1 MKKDRICSII
11 VNSRAIKKTRRRV
24 NYILNKK
31 LKFYTKEIFKF
42 FSITLI
48 AFGFIIAMICIKY
61 KPVYA
66 VSISGEQVG
75 YVQNEKD
82 FNKEIEEN
90 IENYSAKNV
99 DSVTLEAKP
108 EYELKFVN
116 KSEETNEDSILIAM
130 QREMKITYKYYDILL
145 NNEKIDS
152 VDTMEEAQKIVNSL
166 QEQNSK
172 GFSFTIAEKVTENP
186 EEISTNDVEVAKTN
200 VSNVLSDK
208 TEQKIKE
215 EEAARGLANVNGIK
229 IAVLPVTG
237 TISSRYGVTS
247 RIRVSTHTGLDI
259 AATTGTPIK
268 AVSDGTVISAGW
280 AGSYGYLVKASHG
293 NGVETWYGHTS
304 KMYVSAGESVKAGDV
319 IAAVGSTGNST
330 GPHLH
335 FEIRINGET
344 VNPQNYIYN

>member
-48 AFGFIIAMICIKY
+48 AFGLIIAIVFIKY

-66 VSISGEQVG
+66 VSISGEEVG
-75 YVQNEKD
+75 YVSSEEN

-99 DSVTLEAKP
+99 DSVELSAKP
-108 EYELKFVN
+108 EYELKLVN

-130 QREMKITYKYYDILL
+130 QKEMKITYKYYDILL
-145 NNEKIDS
+145 NDEKIES
-152 VDTMEEAQKIVNSL
+152 VDTKEEAEEIINSMNN
-166 QEQNSK
+166 QNAEEISL
-172 GFSFTIAEKVTENP
+172 SIAERTTNNP
-186 EEISTNDVEVAKTN
+186 EEISTNDLEVAKTTI
-200 VSNVLSDK
+200 SNTISN
-208 TEQKIKE
+208 TIEQKRE
-215 EEAARGLANVNGIK
+215 EEEKAKGIANVNGIK
-229 IAVLPVTG
+229 IAVLPVQG
-237 TISSRYGVTS
+237 TISSRYGVSS

-268 AVSDGTVISAGW
+268 VVSDGTVTFAGW
-280 AGSYGYLVKASHG
+280 SGSYGKLVKIDHG
-293 NGVETWYGHTS
+293 NGVETWYAHTS
-304 KMYVSAGESVKAGDV
+304 KMYVTVGEQVSAGET

-335 FEIRINGET
+335 FEIRINWKT
-344 VNPQNYIYN
+344 VNPQNYVYN

>member
-1 MKKDRICSII
+1 M
-11 VNSRAIKKTRRRV
+11 NF
-24 NYILNKK
+24 ILNKK

-48 AFGFIIAMICIKY
+48 AFGLIIAIVFIKY

-66 VSISGEQVG
+66 VSISGEELG
-75 YVQNEKD
+75 YVSSEEN

-99 DSVTLEAKP
+99 DSVELSAKP
-108 EYELKFVN
+108 EYELKLVN

-130 QREMKITYKYYDILL
+130 QKEMKITYKYYDILL
-145 NNEKIDS
+145 NDEKIES
-152 VDTMEEAQKIVNSL
+152 VDTKEEAEEIINSMNN
-166 QEQNSK
+166 QNEEEISL
-172 GFSFTIAEKVTENP
+172 SIAERTTNNP
-186 EEISTNDVEVAKTN
+186 EEISTNDLEVAKTTI
-200 VSNVLSDK
+200 SNTISN
-208 TEQKIKE
+208 TIEQKRE
-215 EEAARGLANVNGIK
+215 EEEKAKGIANVNGIK
-229 IAVLPVTG
+229 IAVLPVQG
-237 TISSRYGVTS
+237 TISSRYGVSS

-268 AVSDGTVISAGW
+268 VVSDGTVTFAGW
-280 AGSYGYLVKASHG
+280 SGSYGYLVKVDHG

-304 KMYVSAGESVKAGDV
+304 KMYVTAGEKVSAGET

-335 FEIRINGET
+335 FEIRINGKT
-344 VNPQNYIYN
+344 VNPQNYVYN

>member
-1 MKKDRICSII
+1 M
-11 VNSRAIKKTRRRV
+11 

-48 AFGFIIAMICIKY
+48 AFGLIIAIVFIKY

-66 VSISGEQVG
+66 VSISGEELG
-75 YVQNEKD
+75 YVSSEEN

-99 DSVTLEAKP
+99 DSVELSAKP
-108 EYELKFVN
+108 EYELKLVN

-130 QREMKITYKYYDILL
+130 QKEMKITYKYYDILL
-145 NNEKIDS
+145 NDEKIES
-152 VDTMEEAQKIVNSL
+152 VDTKEEAEEIINSMNN
-166 QEQNSK
+166 QNEEEISL
-172 GFSFTIAEKVTENP
+172 SIAERTTNNP
-186 EEISTNDVEVAKTN
+186 EEISTNDLEVAKTTI
-200 VSNVLSDK
+200 SNTISN
-208 TEQKIKE
+208 TIEQKRE
-215 EEAARGLANVNGIK
+215 EEEKAKGIANVNGIK
-229 IAVLPVTG
+229 IAVLPVQG
-237 TISSRYGVTS
+237 TISSRYGVSS

-268 AVSDGTVISAGW
+268 VVSDGTVTFAGW
-280 AGSYGYLVKASHG
+280 SGSYGYLVKVDHG

-304 KMYVSAGESVKAGDV
+304 KMYVTAGEKVSAGET

-335 FEIRINGET
+335 FEIRINGKT
-344 VNPQNYIYN
+344 VNPQNYVYN

>member
-48 AFGFIIAMICIKY
+48 AFGFIIAMVCIKY

-172 GFSFTIAEKVTENP
+172 GFSFTIAEKVT
-186 EEISTNDVEVAKTN
+186 
-200 VSNVLSDK
+200 
-208 TEQKIKE
+208 
-215 EEAARGLANVNGIK
+215 
-229 IAVLPVTG
+229 
-237 TISSRYGVTS
+237 
-247 RIRVSTHTGLDI
+247 
-259 AATTGTPIK
+259 
-268 AVSDGTVISAGW
+268 
-280 AGSYGYLVKASHG
+280 
-293 NGVETWYGHTS
+293 
-304 KMYVSAGESVKAGDV
+304 
-319 IAAVGSTGNST
+319 
-330 GPHLH
+330 
-335 FEIRINGET
+335 
-344 VNPQNYIYN
+344 

>member
-1 MKKDRICSII
+1 
-11 VNSRAIKKTRRRV
+11 
-24 NYILNKK
+24 
-31 LKFYTKEIFKF
+31 
-42 FSITLI
+42 
-48 AFGFIIAMICIKY
+48 
-61 KPVYA
+61 
-66 VSISGEQVG
+66 
-75 YVQNEKD
+75 
-82 FNKEIEEN
+82 
-90 IENYSAKNV
+90 
-99 DSVTLEAKP
+99 
-108 EYELKFVN
+108 
-116 KSEETNEDSILIAM
+116 M
-130 QREMKITYKYYDILL
+130 QKEMKRTYKYYDILL

-152 VDTMEEAQKIVNSL
+152 VDTMEEAQEIVNSL

-280 AGSYGYLVKASHG
+280 AGSYGYLVKVSHG

>member
-1 MKKDRICSII
+1 M
-11 VNSRAIKKTRRRV
+11 

-48 AFGFIIAMICIKY
+48 AFGFIIAIVFIKY

-66 VSISGEQVG
+66 VSISGEKVG
-75 YVQNEKD
+75 YVDSEEN

-99 DSVTLEAKP
+99 DSVELSAKP
-108 EYELKFVN
+108 EYELKLVN

-130 QREMKITYKYYDILL
+130 QKEMKITYKYYDILL
-145 NNEKIDS
+145 NDEKIES
-152 VDTMEEAQKIVNSL
+152 VDTKEEAEEIINSMNN
-166 QEQNSK
+166 QNEEEISL
-172 GFSFTIAEKVTENP
+172 SIAERTTNNP
-186 EEISTNDVEVAKTN
+186 EEISTNDLEVAKTTISSKI
-200 VSNVLSDK
+200 SNK
-208 TEQKIKE
+208 IEQKRIE
-215 EEAARGLANVNGIK
+215 EEKAKGIANVNGIK
-229 IAVLPVTG
+229 IAVLPVQG
-237 TISSRYGVTS
+237 TISSRYGVSS

-268 AVSDGTVISAGW
+268 VVSDGTVTFAGW
-280 AGSYGYLVKASHG
+280 SGSYGKLVKIDHG
-293 NGVETWYGHTS
+293 NGVETWYAHTS
-304 KMYVSAGESVKAGDV
+304 KMYVTEGQKVTAGET

-335 FEIRINGET
+335 FEIRINGKT
-344 VNPQNYIYN
+344 VNPQNYVYN